1 MVKQA
6 YLDGYMAHHQDPSRW
21 IMAGDFSW
29 DFLWKNE
36 WNIVEINRRLWV
48 CLLGLTGSVSYY
60 LVDGFNSMKE
70 M

>member
-6 YLDGYMAHHQDPSRW
+6 YLDGYMAHHQDPWRW

-36 WNIVEINRRLWV
+36 WNIVEINRLLWFFYWDLQEV
-48 CLLGLTGSVSYY
+48 YQNLSG
-60 LVDGFNSMKE
+60 
-70 M
+70 